1 MHTST
6 IHPNTVNLRTY
17 EHYVRHATID
27 MMPSTGLRQDDYLKS
42 NNTMAKQRTAHAYE
56 LELRKMIKSRTG
68 ADMEPWLLPQV
79 RATAA
84 NMVMLDKVQEELLDL
99 DNLVAPVSGSMGQ
112 YKNEVSPLLP
122 YYDKMQRTLLMQFEA
137 LGLNYKTTPSK
148 VKEDTKKGV
157 DEEDPMANYYKGM
170 K

>member
-1 MHTST
+1 
-6 IHPNTVNLRTY
+6 
-17 EHYVRHATID
+17 
-27 MMPSTGLRQDDYLKS
+27 
-42 NNTMAKQRTAHAYE
+42 MAKKRDAHSYE
-56 LELRKMIKSRTG
+56 LELRKMIKARTA

-122 YYDKMQRTLLMQFEA
+122 YYDKMQRTLMLQFEA
-137 LGLNYKTTPSK
+137 IGLNYKTTPSK
-148 VKEDTKKGV
+148 VKEDTRKGV
-157 DEEDPMANYYKGM
+157 DERDPLTRMMTEAQKALEDDTDEP
-170 K
+170 